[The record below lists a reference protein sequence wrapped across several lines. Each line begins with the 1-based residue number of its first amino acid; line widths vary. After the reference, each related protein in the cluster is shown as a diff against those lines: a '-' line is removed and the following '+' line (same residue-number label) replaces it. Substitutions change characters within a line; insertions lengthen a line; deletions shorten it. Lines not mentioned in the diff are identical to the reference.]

1 MILFLSYASLQNYC
15 YQWCMVFFR
24 WLLDRVQKL
33 TTRNFFEALPGWPD
47 TATIITLLLYYYVLY
62 ATPWPDQCLLGFSKS
77 NLFVA
82 FFGYFMDSSN
92 NA

>member
-1 MILFLSYASLQNYC
+1 
-15 YQWCMVFFR
+15 MVFFR

-62 ATPWPDQCLLGFSKS
+62 ATPRPDQCLLDFSKF
-77 NLFVA
+77 NLF
-82 FFGYFMDSSN
+82 SSCIFWLFHVLF
-92 NA
+92 